1 MEIRDAVAGDAAAA
15 CEVLRG
21 SISELCVADH
31 GNDATILAKWLSN
44 KTPEIVGSW
53 IAQPGNSMLV
63 AVEGGTILG
72 VGSVTDKGEIN
83 LN

>member
-15 CEVLRG
+15 CEVLRR

-72 VGSVTDKGEIN
+72 VGSVTD
-83 LN
+83 